1 MHTHKPEPEDWEQI
15 LDSFQGISRAEM
27 PPFFYTRL
35 QARLEPKNQ
44 RTGFLWSV
52 LTRPAVTLGTL
63 TLLLILNVAAIRSYL
78 HTQPSAPVQE
88 TTGLQTFAD
97 EYGLGT
103 STVYNEKSNR

>member
-1 MHTHKPEPEDWEQI
+1 MHTNRPDPEELEQI
-15 LDSFQGISRAEM
+15 LNSLNGISRAEM

-35 QARLEPKNQ
+35 QVQLDKKTKNA
-44 RTGFLWSV
+44 GVFWS
-52 LTRPAVTLGTL
+52 LLSRPAVSLGTL
-63 TLLLILNVAAIRSYL
+63 SLLLVLNVAAIRSYL

>member
-1 MHTHKPEPEDWEQI
+1 MHTNKPDPEELEQI
-15 LDSFQGISRAEM
+15 LNSLNGIRRAEM

-35 QARLEPKNQ
+35 QAQLNKKNE
-44 RTGFLWSV
+44 GAGYFWYL
-52 LTRPAVTLGTL
+52 LTRPAVSLGTL
-63 TLLLILNVAAIRSYL
+63 SLLLVLNVVAIHSYL

-103 STVYNEKSNR
+103 NTIYNEKSN